1 VRKKFLVI
9 IDDSKELKNAI
20 YFAAKRTLNTK
31 GTLTM
36 LYVVNPATNAEWARV
51 SNLIEQEATS
61 DAKKI
66 IRKWSLEIEQKFK
79 IKPEIIIRLGNVVD
93 EIIKLIKN
101 DKEIRFLVL
110 ASSLDNDN
118 PGPII
123 KSISKRTNHLSVPL
137 VIVPASLTEEDI
149 ESII

>member
-9 IDDSKELKNAI
+9 IDNSKELKNAI
-20 YFAAKRTLNTK
+20 YFAAKRALNTK

-66 IRKWSLEIEQKFK
+66 TRNWSLEVVEKFK

-93 EIIKLIKN
+93 EIIKLIEN
-101 DKEIRFLVL
+101 DKGIRFLVL

-123 KSISKRTNHLSVPL
+123 KSILKRTNNLSVPI
-137 VIVPASLTEEDI
+137 VIVPASLTVEDI
-149 ESII
+149 ETIA